1 MTLIIL
7 TGVLTFSYAGITVY
21 VATRVEY
28 APPLPITKTP
38 AAFGLQ
44 YRNVTFYSRQ
54 DHLRLRGWFIPGVLP
69 DGHLTAQRT
78 LIMIHGTGSNRASP
92 LVLGLGCALAKRG
105 FAVLAFD
112 MRGMGESAPAPLSE
126 GYFEQ
131 RDALGAVDFL
141 RSGPLPYPELGRTRV
156 IAGWGDSMG
165 AATLIMAAAH
175 EPAIRAI
182 VSDSGFAAIVPL
194 LERNTRIPGAFIP
207 GILLASRVL
216 YGIDFYATRPVDVVS
231 SIAPRPI
238 FFIQGTAD
246 TVVPPFN
253 LGALAKAA
261 SAAPHA
267 HVQTWMVKGAD
278 PYPILPRHGSN
289 VRQPRGL
296 LFDKSV
302 RNRYRKTSPVE

>member
-1 MTLIIL
+1 
-7 TGVLTFSYAGITVY
+7 
-21 VATRVEY
+21 
-28 APPLPITKTP
+28 
-38 AAFGLQ
+38 
-44 YRNVTFYSRQ
+44 
-54 DHLRLRGWFIPGVLP
+54 
-69 DGHLTAQRT
+69 
-78 LIMIHGTGSNRASP
+78 MIHGTGSNRASP

-156 IAGWGDSMG
+156 IVGWGDSMG

-246 TVVPPFN
+246 TVVPPSN
-253 LGALAKAA
+253 LGTLAKAA
-261 SAAPHA
+261 SAASHA

-278 PYPILPRHGSN
+278 HIQSFHVMGAMYVNRVVSFLT
-289 VRQPRGL
+289 
-296 LFDKSV
+296 KSLGPDTG
-302 RNRYRKTSPVE
+302 KTPPVEQA